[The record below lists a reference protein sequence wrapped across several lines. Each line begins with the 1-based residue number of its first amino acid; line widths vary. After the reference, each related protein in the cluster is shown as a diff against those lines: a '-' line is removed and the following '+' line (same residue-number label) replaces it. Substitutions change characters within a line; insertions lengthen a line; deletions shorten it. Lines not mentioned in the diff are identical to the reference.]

1 MPSFSWLGDF
11 RAIYFYIPKTKDL
24 KITKINQVF
33 SLSENLAKGIL
44 CLRECVCVFIA
55 YYEYELPKE
64 GDMIFLYLLLS
75 ILQTSGD

>member
-1 MPSFSWLGDF
+1 MSQ
-11 RAIYFYIPKTKDL
+11 R
-24 KITKINQVF
+24 V
-33 SLSENLAKGIL
+33 
-44 CLRECVCVFIA
+44 CMCVFIA